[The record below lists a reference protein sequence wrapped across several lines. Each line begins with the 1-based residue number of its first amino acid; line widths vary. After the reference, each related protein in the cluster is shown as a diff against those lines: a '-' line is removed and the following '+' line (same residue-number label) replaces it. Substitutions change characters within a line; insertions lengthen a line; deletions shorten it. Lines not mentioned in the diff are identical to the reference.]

1 MNNIV
6 KLKDNDP
13 VIERFLSS
21 HDKLS
26 IRKTLAFE
34 YFNNDLDAL
43 NQYIDIHI
51 FKENTLKML
60 EPKRQLEFVF

>member
-6 KLKDNDP
+6 KLKANDP

>member
-6 KLKDNDP
+6 KLKNNDP

-51 FKENTLKML
+51 FKENSLKML
-60 EPKRQLEFVF
+60 EPKGQLEFVF

>member
-1 MNNIV
+1 MDNII
-6 KLKDNDP
+6 KLKGNDP

-51 FKENTLKML
+51 FKENSLKML

>member
-6 KLKDNDP
+6 KLKNNDP

-51 FKENTLKML
+51 FKENNLKML
-60 EPKRQLEFVF
+60 EPKGQLEFVF

>member
-6 KLKDNDP
+6 KLKNNDP

-60 EPKRQLEFVF
+60 EPKGQLEFVF

>member
-1 MNNIV
+1 MNNII
-6 KLKDNDP
+6 KLKGNDP

-51 FKENTLKML
+51 FKENSLEML

>member
-51 FKENTLKML
+51 FKENSLKML

>member
-6 KLKDNDP
+6 KLKANDT

>member
-6 KLKDNDP
+6 KLKANDP

-43 NQYIDIHI
+43 NQYIEIHI

>member
-6 KLKDNDP
+6 KLKGNDP

>member
-34 YFNNDLDAL
+34 YFNNDIDAL

-51 FKENTLKML
+51 FKENSLKML

>member
-1 MNNIV
+1 MNNII
-6 KLKDNDP
+6 KLKANDP

>member
-60 EPKRQLEFVF
+60 KPKGQLEFVF

>member
-6 KLKDNDP
+6 KLKNNDP

-60 EPKRQLEFVF
+60 KPKGQLEFVF

>member
-1 MNNIV
+1 MNNII
-6 KLKDNDP
+6 KLKGNDP

-34 YFNNDLDAL
+34 YFNNDIDAL

-51 FKENTLKML
+51 FKENSLKML

>member
-6 KLKDNDP
+6 KLKGNDP

-26 IRKTLAFE
+26 IKKTLAFE

>member
-6 KLKDNDP
+6 KLKANDP

-51 FKENTLKML
+51 FKENSLKML

>member
-6 KLKDNDP
+6 KLKANDP

-26 IRKTLAFE
+26 IKKTLAFE